1 MFLKKLMLWDILFT
15 NVDFQLLDEWE
26 GCFMPLQMIRND
38 ITKMNVDAIVNAAN
52 TSLLGG
58 GGVDGCIHR
67 AAGPELLAECRTLH
81 GCETGSAKITKGYRL
96 PCKYVI
102 HAVGPRWRDGR
113 HREQELLESC
123 YRTSLNLAKENGC
136 QSVAFPLISSGVY
149 GYPKDQALK
158 VAVDTISEFLLENEM
173 MVYIV
178 IFDRKTYQIS
188 GKLFDDIAVYIDDRY
203 VEEHTDWRKA
213 AAKTE
218 TVKDTAAETKETAKP
233 AREKK
238 PSRAAK
244 KAAKAAKEELKPE
257 VFIQYQG
264 NEAIVADVIEKAKNE
279 FIADGHRASSIKSL
293 QVYLKP
299 EEFAAYYV
307 INQKFAGRVDLF

>member
-1 MFLKKLMLWDILFT
+1 MAKGTVAKNNAIKAEKT
-15 NVDFQLLDEWE
+15 NQVKAAEPKTNEKASDV
-26 GCFMPLQMIRND
+26 LQAA
-38 ITKMNVDAIVNAAN
+38 KNAAQDVK
-52 TSLLGG
+52 T
-58 GGVDGCIHR
+58 
-67 AAGPELLAECRTLH
+67 AA
-81 GCETGSAKITKGYRL
+81 
-96 PCKYVI
+96 V
-102 HAVGPRWRDGR
+102 
-113 HREQELLESC
+113 
-123 YRTSLNLAKENGC
+123 KE
-136 QSVAFPLISSGVY
+136 A
-149 GYPKDQALK
+149 
-158 VAVDTISEFLLENEM
+158 
-173 MVYIV
+173 
-178 IFDRKTYQIS
+178 
-188 GKLFDDIAVYIDDRY
+188 
-203 VEEHTDWRKA
+203 VEEKA

-279 FIADGHRASSIKSL
+279 FVADGHRASSIKSL

>member
-1 MFLKKLMLWDILFT
+1 MAKGTVAKNNAIKAEKT
-15 NVDFQLLDEWE
+15 NQVKEAEPKTNEKASDV
-26 GCFMPLQMIRND
+26 LQAA
-38 ITKMNVDAIVNAAN
+38 KNVAQDVKTAA
-52 TSLLGG
+52 
-58 GGVDGCIHR
+58 V
-67 AAGPELLAECRTLH
+67 
-81 GCETGSAKITKGYRL
+81 
-96 PCKYVI
+96 
-102 HAVGPRWRDGR
+102 
-113 HREQELLESC
+113 
-123 YRTSLNLAKENGC
+123 KE
-136 QSVAFPLISSGVY
+136 A
-149 GYPKDQALK
+149 
-158 VAVDTISEFLLENEM
+158 
-173 MVYIV
+173 
-178 IFDRKTYQIS
+178 
-188 GKLFDDIAVYIDDRY
+188 
-203 VEEHTDWRKA
+203 VEEKA

-279 FIADGHRASSIKSL
+279 FVADGHRASSIKSL

>member
-1 MFLKKLMLWDILFT
+1 MAKGTVAKNNAIKAEKT
-15 NVDFQLLDEWE
+15 NQVKEAEPKTNEKASDV
-26 GCFMPLQMIRND
+26 LQAA
-38 ITKMNVDAIVNAAN
+38 KNAAQDVK
-52 TSLLGG
+52 TAVKESASE
-58 GGVDGCIHR
+58 VK
-67 AAGPELLAECRTLH
+67 AAVTEKTA
-81 GCETGSAKITKGYRL
+81 
-96 PCKYVI
+96 
-102 HAVGPRWRDGR
+102 AV
-113 HREQELLESC
+113 
-123 YRTSLNLAKENGC
+123 KE
-136 QSVAFPLISSGVY
+136 A
-149 GYPKDQALK
+149 
-158 VAVDTISEFLLENEM
+158 
-173 MVYIV
+173 
-178 IFDRKTYQIS
+178 
-188 GKLFDDIAVYIDDRY
+188 
-203 VEEHTDWRKA
+203 VEEKA

-218 TVKDTAAETKETAKP
+218 TVKETAKP

-279 FIADGHRASSIKSL
+279 FVADGHRASSIKSL

>member
-1 MFLKKLMLWDILFT
+1 MAKGTVAKNNAIKTEKT
-15 NVDFQLLDEWE
+15 NQVKEAEPKTNEKASDV
-26 GCFMPLQMIRND
+26 LQAA
-38 ITKMNVDAIVNAAN
+38 KNAAQDVK
-52 TSLLGG
+52 TAVKESASE
-58 GGVDGCIHR
+58 VK
-67 AAGPELLAECRTLH
+67 AAVTEKTA
-81 GCETGSAKITKGYRL
+81 
-96 PCKYVI
+96 
-102 HAVGPRWRDGR
+102 AV
-113 HREQELLESC
+113 
-123 YRTSLNLAKENGC
+123 KE
-136 QSVAFPLISSGVY
+136 A
-149 GYPKDQALK
+149 
-158 VAVDTISEFLLENEM
+158 
-173 MVYIV
+173 
-178 IFDRKTYQIS
+178 
-188 GKLFDDIAVYIDDRY
+188 
-203 VEEHTDWRKA
+203 VEEKA

-279 FIADGHRASSIKSL
+279 FVADGHRASSIKSL

>member
-1 MFLKKLMLWDILFT
+1 MAKGTVAKNNAIKAEKT
-15 NVDFQLLDEWE
+15 NQVKAAEPKTNEKASDV
-26 GCFMPLQMIRND
+26 LQAA
-38 ITKMNVDAIVNAAN
+38 KNAAQDVK
-52 TSLLGG
+52 TA
-58 GGVDGCIHR
+58 VK
-67 AAGPELLAECRTLH
+67 E
-81 GCETGSAKITKGYRL
+81 SA
-96 PCKYVI
+96 
-102 HAVGPRWRDGR
+102 
-113 HREQELLESC
+113 
-123 YRTSLNLAKENGC
+123 
-136 QSVAFPLISSGVY
+136 
-149 GYPKDQALK
+149 
-158 VAVDTISEFLLENEM
+158 SE
-173 MVYIV
+173 V
-178 IFDRKTYQIS
+178 
-188 GKLFDDIAVYIDDRY
+188 
-203 VEEHTDWRKA
+203 KA
-213 AAKTE
+213 AVTAKTE

-279 FIADGHRASSIKSL
+279 FVADGHRASSIKSL

>member
-1 MFLKKLMLWDILFT
+1 MAKGTVAKNNAIKAEKT
-15 NVDFQLLDEWE
+15 NQVKAAEPKTNEKASDV
-26 GCFMPLQMIRND
+26 LQAA
-38 ITKMNVDAIVNAAN
+38 KNAAQDVK
-52 TSLLGG
+52 TAVKESASE
-58 GGVDGCIHR
+58 VKATVTEKT
-67 AAGPELLAECRTLH
+67 AA
-81 GCETGSAKITKGYRL
+81 
-96 PCKYVI
+96 V
-102 HAVGPRWRDGR
+102 
-113 HREQELLESC
+113 
-123 YRTSLNLAKENGC
+123 KE
-136 QSVAFPLISSGVY
+136 A
-149 GYPKDQALK
+149 
-158 VAVDTISEFLLENEM
+158 
-173 MVYIV
+173 
-178 IFDRKTYQIS
+178 
-188 GKLFDDIAVYIDDRY
+188 
-203 VEEHTDWRKA
+203 VEEKA

-279 FIADGHRASSIKSL
+279 FVADGHRASSIKSL

>member
-1 MFLKKLMLWDILFT
+1 
-15 NVDFQLLDEWE
+15 
-26 GCFMPLQMIRND
+26 
-38 ITKMNVDAIVNAAN
+38 MNENNLEKIINNIVGDAIVKEVM
-52 TSLLGG
+52 SLK
-58 GGVDGCIHR
+58 
-67 AAGPELLAECRTLH
+67 LAVKLI
-81 GCETGSAKITKGYRL
+81 ET
-96 PCKYVI
+96 
-102 HAVGPRWRDGR
+102 
-113 HREQELLESC
+113 
-123 YRTSLNLAKENGC
+123 
-136 QSVAFPLISSGVY
+136 
-149 GYPKDQALK
+149 
-158 VAVDTISEFLLENEM
+158 
-173 MVYIV
+173 
-178 IFDRKTYQIS
+178 
-188 GKLFDDIAVYIDDRY
+188 
-203 VEEHTDWRKA
+203 VEEKA

-279 FIADGHRASSIKSL
+279 FVADGHRASSIKSL

>member
-1 MFLKKLMLWDILFT
+1 MAKGTVAKNNAIKAEKT
-15 NVDFQLLDEWE
+15 NQVKEAEPKTNEKASDV
-26 GCFMPLQMIRND
+26 LQAA
-38 ITKMNVDAIVNAAN
+38 KNAAQDVK
-52 TSLLGG
+52 TAVKESASE
-58 GGVDGCIHR
+58 VK
-67 AAGPELLAECRTLH
+67 AAVTEA
-81 GCETGSAKITKGYRL
+81 
-96 PCKYVI
+96 
-102 HAVGPRWRDGR
+102 
-113 HREQELLESC
+113 
-123 YRTSLNLAKENGC
+123 
-136 QSVAFPLISSGVY
+136 
-149 GYPKDQALK
+149 
-158 VAVDTISEFLLENEM
+158 
-173 MVYIV
+173 
-178 IFDRKTYQIS
+178 
-188 GKLFDDIAVYIDDRY
+188 
-203 VEEHTDWRKA
+203 VEEKA

-244 KAAKAAKEELKPE
+244 KAAKAAKEELKPD

-279 FIADGHRASSIKSL
+279 FVADGHRASSIKSL

>member
-1 MFLKKLMLWDILFT
+1 MAKGTVAKNNAIKAEKT
-15 NVDFQLLDEWE
+15 NQVKAAEPKTNEKASDV
-26 GCFMPLQMIRND
+26 LQAA
-38 ITKMNVDAIVNAAN
+38 KNAAQDVK
-52 TSLLGG
+52 TAVKESASE
-58 GGVDGCIHR
+58 VK
-67 AAGPELLAECRTLH
+67 AAVTE
-81 GCETGSAKITKGYRL
+81 
-96 PCKYVI
+96 
-102 HAVGPRWRDGR
+102 
-113 HREQELLESC
+113 
-123 YRTSLNLAKENGC
+123 
-136 QSVAFPLISSGVY
+136 
-149 GYPKDQALK
+149 
-158 VAVDTISEFLLENEM
+158 
-173 MVYIV
+173 
-178 IFDRKTYQIS
+178 KT
-188 GKLFDDIAVYIDDRY
+188 
-203 VEEHTDWRKA
+203 

-279 FIADGHRASSIKSL
+279 FVADGHRASSIKSL

>member
-1 MFLKKLMLWDILFT
+1 MAKGTVAKNNAIKAEKT
-15 NVDFQLLDEWE
+15 NQVKAAEPKTNEKASDV
-26 GCFMPLQMIRND
+26 LQAA
-38 ITKMNVDAIVNAAN
+38 KNAAQDVK
-52 TSLLGG
+52 TAVKESASEKT
-58 GGVDGCIHR
+58 
-67 AAGPELLAECRTLH
+67 AA
-81 GCETGSAKITKGYRL
+81 
-96 PCKYVI
+96 V
-102 HAVGPRWRDGR
+102 
-113 HREQELLESC
+113 
-123 YRTSLNLAKENGC
+123 KE
-136 QSVAFPLISSGVY
+136 A
-149 GYPKDQALK
+149 
-158 VAVDTISEFLLENEM
+158 
-173 MVYIV
+173 
-178 IFDRKTYQIS
+178 
-188 GKLFDDIAVYIDDRY
+188 
-203 VEEHTDWRKA
+203 VEEKA

-279 FIADGHRASSIKSL
+279 FVADGHRASSIKSL

>member
-1 MFLKKLMLWDILFT
+1 MAKGTVAKNNAIKAEKTNQVKKAEPKT
-15 NVDFQLLDEWE
+15 NEKASDV
-26 GCFMPLQMIRND
+26 LQAA
-38 ITKMNVDAIVNAAN
+38 KNAAQDVK
-52 TSLLGG
+52 TAVKESASE
-58 GGVDGCIHR
+58 VK
-67 AAGPELLAECRTLH
+67 AA
-81 GCETGSAKITKGYRL
+81 
-96 PCKYVI
+96 V
-102 HAVGPRWRDGR
+102 
-113 HREQELLESC
+113 
-123 YRTSLNLAKENGC
+123 KE
-136 QSVAFPLISSGVY
+136 A
-149 GYPKDQALK
+149 
-158 VAVDTISEFLLENEM
+158 
-173 MVYIV
+173 
-178 IFDRKTYQIS
+178 
-188 GKLFDDIAVYIDDRY
+188 
-203 VEEHTDWRKA
+203 VEEKA
-213 AAKTE
+213 AAKAE

-279 FIADGHRASSIKSL
+279 FVADGHRASSIKSL